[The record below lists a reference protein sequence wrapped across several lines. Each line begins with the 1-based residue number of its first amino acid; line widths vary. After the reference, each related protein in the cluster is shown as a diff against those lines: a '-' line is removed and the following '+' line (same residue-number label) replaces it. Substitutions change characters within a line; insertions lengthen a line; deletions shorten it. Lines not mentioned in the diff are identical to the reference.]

1 MGGFARTPGWLA
13 SQLLALLLLSSSATP
28 ASAQRQVVIYRCTDA
43 HGALTIQ
50 NDTPCAKG
58 SKQRKSVIDVPPPM
72 PVYESRAERMPTIVA
87 AEEKKQ
93 QQQIQ
98 EALPPPVPEE
108 EREPPPALFQCT
120 TWDQNTYLTEDET
133 PPQRCAPLNL
143 VGLNGRPV
151 VGAAQ
156 ACQNVADQ
164 CIAVPDDELCKA
176 WQRRADEAKFRWK
189 FAETSDDHAR
199 ELEYEQHLA
208 TLRNST
214 CGQ

>member
-1 MGGFARTPGWLA
+1 MVGFASTPGWLA
-13 SQLLALLLLSSSATP
+13 SQLLVLLWLSSSATP

-50 NDTPCAKG
+50 NDTPCPKG

-72 PVYESRAERMPTIVA
+72 PAYESRAERMPVIVA
-87 AEEKKQ
+87 AEEEKQ
-93 QQQIQ
+93 QHQIQ
-98 EALPPPVPEE
+98 QALPPPVPEA

-120 TWDQNTYLTEDET
+120 TWNQDTYLTEDDK
-133 PPQRCAPLNL
+133 PQERCAPLNL
-143 VGLNGRPV
+143 VGLDGKPV

-164 CIAVPDDELCKA
+164 CVPVPDDDLCKA
-176 WQRRADEAKFRWK
+176 WQRRANEAKFRWK
-189 FAETSDDHAR
+189 FAKTDDDHAR
-199 ELEYEQHLA
+199 ELEYETYLA